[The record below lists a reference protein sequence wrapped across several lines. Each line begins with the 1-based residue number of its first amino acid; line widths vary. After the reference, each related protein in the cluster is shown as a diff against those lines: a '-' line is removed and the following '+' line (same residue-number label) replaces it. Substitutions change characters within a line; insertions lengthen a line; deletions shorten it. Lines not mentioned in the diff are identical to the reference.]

1 MGASTYKSGDVSIY
15 SQASVKRGTIS
26 GYIKTL
32 FRNVVV
38 YNHNKDK
45 EKPVFHQA
53 YELMI
58 GSAAK
63 LLKNRST
70 QQIATEV
77 SLNGKL
83 DSPTMSTWE
92 ALGKLISNAFIDAIE
107 PGFDRALGRNSNTAS
122 KQHAQ

>member
-1 MGASTYKSGDVSIY
+1 
-15 SQASVKRGTIS
+15 
-26 GYIKTL
+26 
-32 FRNVVV
+32 
-38 YNHNKDK
+38 
-45 EKPVFHQA
+45 
-53 YELMI
+53 MI
-58 GSAAK
+58 GGAAK

-70 QQIATEV
+70 QQTATEV
-77 SLNGKL
+77 SLKGKL